1 MTPSTQRLPVIQA
14 QPDDIAESYRVEAE
28 SRTHPQVRVPIVHSL
43 HGGVYTRTARIP
55 AGVTITSVMIAP
67 PTTIIATGDWAV
79 LQGGEWVLFTGFRV
93 LPAAPG
99 RRQIIKA
106 ITECTLTLVFPCA
119 ARTVQEAEQ
128 EMSPEWRLLQ
138 SQDGHGDTIINT
150 HQENPCQESAQAP
163 PFLSGPE

>member
-1 MTPSTQRLPVIQA
+1 MTPSTQRLPVVQA

-55 AGVTITSVMIAP
+55 AGVTVTGVMIDP
-67 PTTIIATGDWAV
+67 PTTMIAHGDWAV
-79 LQGGEWVLFTGFRV
+79 WQGGEWVLFTGFHV
-93 LPAAPG
+93 IPAAPG
-99 RRQIIKA
+99 RRQIVRA
-106 ITECTLTLVFPCA
+106 ITESTITLVFPCSA
-119 ARTVQEAEQ
+119 KTVREAEQ
-128 EMSPEWRLLQ
+128 EMSHEWRLLQ
-138 SQDGHGDTIINT
+138 SQDEYPDTIINT